1 MRRSS
6 SLLVAGLAVGSL
18 AVSFMAA
25 CGGTE
30 TTPGGTTSSG
40 SGGSPAVDL
49 AHPPAPANEAAAPDG
64 TGTTVVAI
72 RKLYLGDTNRD
83 GTANKANGWK
93 QYGYDLD
100 NVASTATST
109 NLCKPRNNA
118 APKNVYP
125 DGNKGIDNSFG
136 KNILTTIT
144 ALAADASTTV
154 NQGLADG
161 KFTIML
167 SMDKLGDGKNYKG
180 IVTKLY
186 GGSELGSTPKFDG
199 NDKWPVIP
207 ELLAV
212 DSDITTAKVQFPNA
226 YIVDNTWVSGGK
238 GEVVLGLSVSGVT
251 LALTISSAILS
262 MDLSADHK
270 SATNGT
276 IAGVLPTE
284 MLTAELR
291 KVAGSVQASLCSGS
305 AVDSLIAQIEQAS
318 DIMKDGSQNTDAE
331 CDGISIGLGFDGG
344 IVQLGPIGPKAGP
357 QDDPCGTGS
366 GGGSSSSSSSSSSGS
381 GSSSGSSM

>member
-6 SLLVAGLAVGSL
+6 SLLLAGLAVGSL

-30 TTPGGTTSSG
+30 TTPGGTTGSG

-49 AHPPAPANEAAAPDG
+49 AHPPAPADGAAAPDG
-64 TGTTVVAI
+64 AGTTVVALK
-72 RKLYLGDTNRD
+72 KLYLGDTNRD
-83 GTANKANGWK
+83 GTANKVNGWK

-100 NVASTATST
+100 NLASTATST
-109 NLCKPRNNA
+109 DLCKPRNNTS
-118 APKNVYP
+118 PKSLYP

-136 KNILTTIT
+136 KNILTIIT
-144 ALAADASTTV
+144 ALASDASTKV
-154 NQGLADG
+154 NQGIAEG

-167 SMDKLGDGKNYKG
+167 SMDKLGEGKDYNG
-180 IVTKLY
+180 VVTKLY

-199 NDKWPVIP
+199 TDKWPIIP
-207 ELLAV
+207 ELLNV
-212 DSDITTAKVQFPNA
+212 DSDITTAKVQFPSA
-226 YIVDNTWVSGGK
+226 YIVNNTWVSGGK
-238 GEVVLGLSVSGVT
+238 GEVALNLSVSGIT
-251 LALTISSAILS
+251 LELTISSAILS

-284 MLTAELR
+284 VLTSELR
-291 KVAGSVQASLCSGS
+291 KVAGAIDPSLCKGS

-318 DIMKDGSQNTDAE
+318 DIMKDGSQNKDAE

-344 IVQLGPIGPKAGP
+344 IVQLGAIGPKAGP
-357 QDDPCGTGS
+357 KDNPCEAGAGGGTSSSTGTSTSTGTGS
-366 GGGSSSSSSSSSSGS
+366 
-381 GSSSGSSM
+381 SM

>member
-6 SLLVAGLAVGSL
+6 SLLLAGLAVGSL
-18 AVSFMAA
+18 AVSFGAA

-30 TTPGGTTSSG
+30 TTTGGTTSSG

-49 AHPPAPANEAAAPDG
+49 ARPPGPAAEAPAPDG
-64 TGTTVVAI
+64 AGTTVVAI
-72 RKLYLGDTNRD
+72 KKLYLGDTNRD
-83 GTANKANGWK
+83 GTANKVNGWK

-109 NLCKPRNNA
+109 DLCKPRNNTS
-118 APKNVYP
+118 PKSLYP

-136 KNILTTIT
+136 KNILSIIT
-144 ALAADASTTV
+144 ALASDASTKV
-154 NQGLADG
+154 NQGITEG

-167 SMDKLGDGKNYKG
+167 SMDKLGAGKNYNG
-180 IVTKLY
+180 VVTKLY
-186 GGSELGSTPKFDG
+186 GGSELGSAPKFDG
-199 NDKWPVIP
+199 TDMWPVVP

-212 DSDITTAKVQFPNA
+212 DSDITTAKVQFPGA
-226 YIVDNTWVSGGK
+226 YIVNNTWVSGGK
-238 GEVVLGLSVSGVT
+238 GEVALNLSVSGVT
-251 LALTISSAILS
+251 LELTISSAILS
-262 MDLSADHK
+262 MELSADHK

-284 MLTAELR
+284 VLTSELR
-291 KVAGSVQASLCSGS
+291 KVAGSIDASLCKGG

-318 DIMKDGSQNTDAE
+318 DIMKDGSQDKDAV

-344 IVQLGPIGPKAGP
+344 IVQLGAIGPKAGP
-357 QDDPCGTGS
+357 KADPCGTGA
-366 GGGSSSSSSSSSSGS
+366 GGGTSSSSGS
-381 GSSSGSSM
+381 SSGTGM